1 MAIHIEDICIVCGA
15 CVPECPN
22 HAIYENGEQWRYA
35 DGPNNS
41 KLFQQFAD
49 GIATLLNGTQVD
61 VNEYRSPLS
70 NEVFYIVPDKCTECK
85 EYHEVP
91 SCNDVCPV
99 ECCVPD
105 PDLPEETEVLLA
117 KKKLMHNE

>member
-22 HAIYENGEQWRYA
+22 HAIYENGEKWRYV
-35 DGPNNS
+35 DGPNNTQ
-41 KLFQQFAD
+41 LFKSSGGTQ
-49 GIATLLNGTQVD
+49 ATLLDGRVVD
-61 VNEYRSPLS
+61 ITAYNDPLN
-70 NEVFYIVPDKCTECK
+70 NEVFFIVPDKCTECK

-105 PDLPEETEVLLA
+105 PEREETVEVLLV
-117 KKKLMHNE
+117 KKALMHD